1 MDKNCKIMN
10 RDQIKYLAIILM
22 TFNHI
27 AHILLPSGTVIY
39 EVFEDMGYFTS
50 ITMCYFMV
58 EGYFYTHS
66 RKDYAKRLLIFA
78 FIAEIP
84 FVLAMGY
91 FQLDVM
97 FTFFLCLCILA
108 VLDRKLNKALK
119 ILSVLG
125 LTILSVF
132 CDCALIL
139 PIAAILFRYSR
150 GNRKKQ
156 IGAWAMMCFIFFVL
170 NIPGYAP
177 DDAVYPYLSGYA
189 LLHSFYAIIAWI
201 VAAIV
206 ILVFY
211 NGKKS
216 QKHVVLNKWLFYIYY
231 PLHLLV
237 LWGIHFFL

>member
-1 MDKNCKIMN
+1 MDKKYKIMN

-108 VLDRKLNKALK
+108 VLDSKLNKALK
-119 ILSVLG
+119 ILSVLV

-132 CDCALIL
+132 CDSSDCSHIVSVQ
-139 PIAAILFRYSR
+139 PWKQEKTDWCM
-150 GNRKKQ
+150 GN
-156 IGAWAMMCFIFFVL
+156 
-170 NIPGYAP
+170 
-177 DDAVYPYLSGYA
+177 D
-189 LLHSFYAIIAWI
+189 
-201 VAAIV
+201 
-206 ILVFY
+206 VF
-211 NGKKS
+211 
-216 QKHVVLNKWLFYIYY
+216 
-231 PLHLLV
+231 
-237 LWGIHFFL
+237 HFLCTQYTRICTG

>member
-1 MDKNCKIMN
+1 MDKKYKIMN

-108 VLDRKLNKALK
+108 VLDSKLNKALK
-119 ILSVLG
+119 ILSVLV

-156 IGAWAMMCFIFFVL
+156 IGAWAMMC
-170 NIPGYAP
+170 
-177 DDAVYPYLSGYA
+177 S
-189 LLHSFYAIIAWI
+189 
-201 VAAIV
+201 
-206 ILVFY
+206 
-211 NGKKS
+211 
-216 QKHVVLNKWLFYIYY
+216 
-231 PLHLLV
+231 
-237 LWGIHFFL
+237 

>member
-1 MDKNCKIMN
+1 MDKKYKIMN

-108 VLDRKLNKALK
+108 VQDSKINKA
-119 ILSVLG
+119 
-125 LTILSVF
+125 
-132 CDCALIL
+132 
-139 PIAAILFRYSR
+139 
-150 GNRKKQ
+150 
-156 IGAWAMMCFIFFVL
+156 
-170 NIPGYAP
+170 
-177 DDAVYPYLSGYA
+177 
-189 LLHSFYAIIAWI
+189 
-201 VAAIV
+201 
-206 ILVFY
+206 
-211 NGKKS
+211 
-216 QKHVVLNKWLFYIYY
+216 
-231 PLHLLV
+231 
-237 LWGIHFFL
+237 